1 MISIRKA
8 QIVNADELKFA
19 IQLREGVDKVGRNF
33 TIEELLYPTGCIQET
48 YVDCSVNFIRSKVE
62 RFAAAGK
69 ARETLIL
76 NTAIDILEQ
85 QELEKFLFEFPL
97 VRRSL

>member
-8 QIVNADELKFA
+8 WIVNADELKFA
-19 IQLREGVDKVGRNF
+19 IQLRKGVDKVGGNF
-33 TIEELLYPTGCIQET
+33 TIEELLYPRCCVLET
-48 YVDCSVNFIRSKVE
+48 YVDCSVDFIRSKVE
-62 RFAAAGK
+62 YFAAAGK

-85 QELEKFLFEFPL
+85 QELEDFLFEF
-97 VRRSL
+97 SW